1 MCIEVDGEASRS
13 TKDSKREK
21 DSKTGTGEK
30 ETRKSW
36 SSFKKQN
43 WSTGTEIVGKKWTQ
57 LMKSYIQK
65 EYQATSGKQN
75 T

>member
-30 ETRKSW
+30 ETRKS
-36 SSFKKQN
+36 
-43 WSTGTEIVGKKWTQ
+43 
-57 LMKSYIQK
+57 
-65 EYQATSGKQN
+65 
-75 T
+75 